1 MCNLYV
7 YLPHTCKRERGDR
20 KRCLKSRAVQMARN
34 VFHPFP
40 SHPSNTFH
48 LKRRK
53 RENPENIFFMI
64 RCKKVG
70 ERMFSLIVICGQMD
84 GAVKRWKVSFT
95 RKECRCVLTEC
106 QLPNFYWKIIAFPPP
121 HHHLHHNFNEKAFW
135 PLPFKCQ
142 CREHIQIQIKHS

>member
-1 MCNLYV
+1 MPCFIQN
-7 YLPHTCKRERGDR
+7 KRWCSLTDAIFMIICRIHARESRDR

-40 SHPSNTFH
+40 SHPSNTFY

-64 RCKKVG
+64 RCKKIG

-84 GAVKRWKVSFT
+84 GAVKRWKISFT
-95 RKECRCVLTEC
+95 GKECRCVLIEC
-106 QLPNFYWKIIAFPPP
+106 QLPNF
-121 HHHLHHNFNEKAFW
+121 N
-135 PLPFKCQ
+135 
-142 CREHIQIQIKHS
+142 